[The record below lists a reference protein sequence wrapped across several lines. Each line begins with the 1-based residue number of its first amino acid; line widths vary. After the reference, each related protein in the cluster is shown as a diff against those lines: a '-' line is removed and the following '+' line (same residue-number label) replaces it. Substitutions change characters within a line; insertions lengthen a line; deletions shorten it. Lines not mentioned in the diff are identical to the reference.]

1 MTRSPAR
8 SIASARSFTLRI
20 PEGVSAHT
28 LEAVKSFIA
37 IPLSSYI
44 HYFSAVPWPFS

>member
-1 MTRSPAR
+1 M
-8 SIASARSFTLRI
+8 
-20 PEGVSAHT
+20 SAHT

-44 HYFSAVPWPFS
+44 HYFQRSHGLFLDLILIKYLLVVKYLLQYNLI